1 MREENVALFWGWVEA
16 INRFDREW
24 IIEHVAEDVEFIP
37 LRAGT
42 EGSFRGREGVRR
54 FLEDT
59 EESFDVFQLS
69 VSEVRTAGDTVVGIG
84 TIRVRGKGSGI
95 ETDVPSAGV
104 TTFSKGLMTHFKD
117 YGDRQE
123 ALRAAGLG

>member
-1 MREENVALFWGWVEA
+1 V
-16 INRFDREW
+16 D
-24 IIEHVAEDVEFIP
+24 H
-37 LRAGT
+37 RARR
-42 EGSFRGREGVRR
+42 RGRRVHPAASGHRG
-54 FLEDT
+54 
-59 EESFDVFQLS
+59 FDVFQLS

-84 TIRVRGKGSGI
+84 TIRVRGKSSGI